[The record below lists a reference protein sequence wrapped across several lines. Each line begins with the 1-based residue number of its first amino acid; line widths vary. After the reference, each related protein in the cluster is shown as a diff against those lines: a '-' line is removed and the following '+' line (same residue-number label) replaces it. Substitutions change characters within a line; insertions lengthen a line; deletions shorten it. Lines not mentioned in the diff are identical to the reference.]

1 MAGTRSTADLTV
13 LKLLA
18 KKLFTLKRGAA
29 ACRWI
34 RLLLQFMIWFVS
46 IKTLLLF
53 QTINLFVKSLL
64 STDTSAHLKSAW
76 IGAERTKTG
85 AWKWMDGS
93 NFVFSNFV
101 TDNSDDGNAII
112 GVDGR
117 WESQV

>member
-1 MAGTRSTADLTV
+1 MDSSVASIHDLV
-13 LKLLA
+13 CFNFLSKISL
-18 KKLFTLKRGAA
+18 
-29 ACRWI
+29 
-34 RLLLQFMIWFVS
+34 S
-46 IKTLLLF
+46 F

>member
-1 MAGTRSTADLTV
+1 MTTFRSKSPLRKHLSTCFNSRSGLFHF
-13 LKLLA
+13 LRKI
-18 KKLFTLKRGAA
+18 LFT
-29 ACRWI
+29 
-34 RLLLQFMIWFVS
+34 
-46 IKTLLLF
+46 F